1 MFPKRTKIEF
11 NREQMKTLTLRETDS
26 GNRLTV
32 DAGAKRIAITV
43 DDSEIEREWLFK
55 ILKKK
60 YF

>member
-1 MFPKRTKIEF
+1 
-11 NREQMKTLTLRETDS
+11 MKTLTLRETDS

-32 DAGAKRIAITV
+32 DAGAKRIDIAV